1 MSAITS
7 AAPPELLPTATVV
20 PGLSPDLVPYA
31 RGLALQASA
40 VARLERGADRGTV
53 IMLEHEPVFTAG
65 RRSDPA
71 EYPADGSPVVPV
83 DRGGRVTWHGPGQL
97 VCYPVIRLRGGA
109 GVVDLVRA
117 LETAIIAAM
126 SDLGLTG
133 TRVEGRSGVWVQRE
147 EGPAKVAQIG
157 LHARAGIITHGI
169 AVNCCND
176 LAPFAAI
183 VPCGIRDAGV
193 TTLTA
198 MAGGRITPA
207 EFAPLLEVRL
217 AAAIAELVA

>member
-1 MSAITS
+1 MTATTS
-7 AAPPELLPTATVV
+7 AASRALPHPATTVA
-20 PGLSPDLVPYA
+20 GLAPDLVPYA
-31 RGLALQASA
+31 RGLDLQAAA
-40 VARLERGADRGTV
+40 VARIERGADRGTV
-53 IMLEHEPVFTAG
+53 IMLEHESVYTAG
-65 RRSDPA
+65 RRADPE

-126 SDLGLTG
+126 SDLGLAG
-133 TRVEGRSGVWVQRE
+133 ARIEGRSGVWVQHHDV
-147 EGPAKVAQIG
+147 PAKVAQIG

-176 LAPFAAI
+176 PAPFAAI

-193 TTLTA
+193 TTLSA
-198 MAGGRITPA
+198 MAGRRIAPA
-207 EFAPLLEVRL
+207 ELAPFLDGRL